1 MIRIT
6 APEDGRLVAGLA
18 LSAVGVERL
27 LNYLL
32 SGHIMPL
39 TLAGLC
45 LSAGIAILVWTGL
58 AVRRHR

>member
-45 LSAGIAILVWTGL
+45 LSAGIAILV
-58 AVRRHR
+58 RRHR